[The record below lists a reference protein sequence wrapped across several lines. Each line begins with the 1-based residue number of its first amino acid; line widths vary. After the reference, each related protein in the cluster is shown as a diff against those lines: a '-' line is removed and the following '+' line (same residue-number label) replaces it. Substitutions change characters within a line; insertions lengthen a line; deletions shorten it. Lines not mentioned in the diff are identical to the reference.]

1 MLLKQGEIRLDP
13 RMKRTRHML
22 QGALME
28 LMHERTFQSITVQD
42 IAERA
47 TVNRA
52 TFYDHFVDKF
62 ALLEYA
68 VRDSFE
74 EELRNKLP
82 ADAHLSLDGLR
93 ALIEMVCIFIQDGH
107 SHCKPAD
114 AQILRL
120 VETQTS
126 GLLVGVLHG
135 WLHDARRADAPEDT
149 SVETTAH
156 AVGWAIF
163 GAARHWEEGKPR
175 KPAADFAEEL
185 LPVITASLHH
195 SFRVEGMEPEV
206 GVQPHSSGSREVTVT
221 HR

>member
-1 MLLKQGEIRLDP
+1 
-13 RMKRTRHML
+13 MKRTRQML
-22 QGALME
+22 QKALME
-28 LMHERTFQSITVQD
+28 LMHEKTFQSITVQD

-74 EELRNKLP
+74 EELRQKLP
-82 ADAHLSLDGLR
+82 PDVHLSLDGLR
-93 ALIEMVCIFIQDGH
+93 ALIEMVCTFIQDGH
-107 SHCKPAD
+107 RHCNPAD

-126 GLLVGVLHG
+126 GLLVEVIRG
-135 WLHDARRADAPEDT
+135 WLQESRRAGVPGDT

-163 GAARHWEEGKPR
+163 GAARYWEEDHHHQPV
-175 KPAADFAEEL
+175 AFFADDL
-185 LPVITASLHH
+185 LPLIVAGLRDTYHIDGLADDFMQPDH
-195 SFRVEGMEPEV
+195 SERSE
-206 GVQPHSSGSREVTVT
+206 HSQRI
-221 HR
+221 